1 MAPTPETVSAI
12 VPMANEDPCDTNSST
27 KNHYTNN
34 SFVKDEVN
42 ADNKSIESVNNTTQ
56 KSIKENASENLDFDD
71 ILPHIGEFGTYQKI
85 LFFLMIPF
93 AFFVAFVY
101 FSQIFITLVPEKHWC
116 RIYELKHLPTEQ
128 RLVYLPISN
137 MKIKMK

>member
-1 MAPTPETVSAI
+1 MAPTPETAGPI
-12 VPMANEDPCDTNSST
+12 VRMSNEDADDSGSN
-27 KNHYTNN
+27 NQYTNKA
-34 SFVKDEVN
+34 FVKDEPLDS
-42 ADNKSIESVNNTTQ
+42 APPTTTSAQQSIA
-56 KSIKENASENLDFDD
+56 ENVPNLDFDD

-116 RIYELKHLPTEQ
+116 RIYELEHLPIEQ
-128 RLVYLPISN
+128 RLVVCVCVCVPQPMQIALS
-137 MKIKMK
+137 